1 MMWSISELKQR
12 AKESVKQHYWWFV
25 LACIILSVVGGGGG
39 GSVNIP
45 SGASSDSNYSSS
57 DDDYYDYDDDYYD
70 DDYYDDDYYSDD
82 DSSSDLSS
90 SVHSNLPVIGMI
102 LGVGAVILFV
112 IFAIALVVSAFVFAP
127 LRVGI
132 YRFFMHAREGRRD
145 FSDVGFVF
153 GCGQYMNVVKIMF
166 LASLKNTLWYL
177 LFIIPGIV
185 KSYEY
190 RMIPYILSENPGIE
204 SKRVFEMTKAM
215 TDGEKGSIWLL
226 DLSFIGWNILSV
238 FTCGILSVF
247 WVNPYQQATFAELY
261 ATLREK
267 SLQNGRVSSGELF
280 EYYCMSN
287 MNSYGGYNPNGYG
300 QTVYDQNNFGQNNYN
315 PNGYDSNNYNQNVY
329 GQNGYDPNNYNQN
342 GYGQTGYN
350 QNNYNQNVYGQT
362 GYDQNNYNQ
371 NNYGQIDSDQNV
383 YDQNG
388 FKQSDFDKSNFNQQD
403 DNSENDSNNKYDL

>member
-1 MMWSISELKQR
+1 MVPENTALYTAQ
-12 AKESVKQHYWWFV
+12 E
-25 LACIILSVVGGGGG
+25 
-39 GSVNIP
+39 P
-45 SGASSDSNYSSS
+45 
-57 DDDYYDYDDDYYD
+57 
-70 DDYYDDDYYSDD
+70 
-82 DSSSDLSS
+82 
-90 SVHSNLPVIGMI
+90 
-102 LGVGAVILFV
+102 AVILGKM
-112 IFAIALVVSAFVFAP
+112 
-127 LRVGI
+127 R
-132 YRFFMHAREGRRD
+132 
-145 FSDVGFVF
+145 
-153 GCGQYMNVVKIMF
+153 
-166 LASLKNTLWYL
+166 
-177 LFIIPGIV
+177 
-185 KSYEY
+185 
-190 RMIPYILSENPGIE
+190 
-204 SKRVFEMTKAM
+204 FEMTKAM

-350 QNNYNQNVYGQT
+350 QNNY
-362 GYDQNNYNQ
+362 DQI
-371 NNYGQIDSDQNV
+371 GSDQNV

-403 DNSENDSNNKYDL
+403 NNSENDSNNKYDL